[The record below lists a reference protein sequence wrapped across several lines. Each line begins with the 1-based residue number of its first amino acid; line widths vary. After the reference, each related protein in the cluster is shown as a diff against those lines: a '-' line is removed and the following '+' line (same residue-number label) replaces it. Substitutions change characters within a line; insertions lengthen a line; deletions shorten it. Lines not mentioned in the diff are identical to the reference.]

1 MNILFQFHE
10 ETVLM
15 QQREDEQDEGGTIGE
30 TVAMVLLFLLVAVG
44 ILLGLWSAIAL
55 YTGAVDT
62 GGPIGTLVSL
72 FRDLLS

>member
-1 MNILFQFHE
+1 MNTLFQFHE

-30 TVAMVLLFLLVAVG
+30 TIAMVLLFLLVAVG

>member
-1 MNILFQFHE
+1 MNTLFQFHE
-10 ETVLM
+10 ETVPV
-15 QQREDEQDEGGTIGE
+15 QQREEEQEEGSTIGE
-30 TVAMVLLFLLVAVG
+30 TVAMLLLFLLVAVG

-62 GGPIGTLVSL
+62 GGPIGTLVRL